1 MEELERIK
9 EQLITCVQ
17 SQMMNVQDVD
27 AKELGEVIDMIKDL
41 SETAYY
47 CSIVEAM
54 EDSKEEKEL
63 MAKMPRYYSMPM
75 YYPPYKESMYY
86 NGGSGSGN
94 SGGNSSSSGSGNSG
108 GNSSGSG
115 GSRSYDG
122 RYMYARGGGRGG
134 RRGFEDGQMYYE
146 GNMMPIPYYE
156 GTYPSEI
163 RDFREG
169 RSGMMRRTYME
180 SKELHQGKEK
190 KIKELEDY
198 VKELGEDITEMIQDA
213 SPEEKQIL
221 AQKLSTLADKV
232 Q

>member
-17 SQMMNVQDVD
+17 SQMTNLQDVD

-47 CSIVEAM
+47 CSIAEAM

-75 YYPPYKESMYY
+75 YYPPYKENMYY
-86 NGGSGSGN
+86 DGGNNGNSSNSGN
-94 SGGNSSSSGSGNSG
+94 SGGNTSS
-108 GNSSGSG
+108 SG

-122 RYMYARGGGRGG
+122 KYMYARGG
-134 RRGFEDGQMYYE
+134 RRGLDNGQMYYE

-190 KIKELEDY
+190 KIQELEDY
-198 VKELGEDITEMIQDA
+198 VRELGEDITEMIQDA

>member
-1 MEELERIK
+1 MEKLERIK

-17 SQMMNVQDVD
+17 SQMMNLQDVD

-47 CSIVEAM
+47 CSIAEAM

-75 YYPPYKESMYY
+75 YYPPYKENMYY
-86 NGGSGSGN
+86 DGGNNGSGSGN
-94 SGGNSSSSGSGNSG
+94 SSNSGNSG
-108 GNSSGSG
+108 GNTSSSG

-122 RYMYARGGGRGG
+122 RYMYARGG
-134 RRGFEDGQMYYE
+134 RRGLDNGQMYYE

-190 KIKELEDY
+190 KIQELEDY
-198 VKELGEDITEMIQDA
+198 VRELGEDITEMIQDA

>member
-1 MEELERIK
+1 
-9 EQLITCVQ
+9 
-17 SQMMNVQDVD
+17 
-27 AKELGEVIDMIKDL
+27 
-41 SETAYY
+41 
-47 CSIVEAM
+47 
-54 EDSKEEKEL
+54 
-63 MAKMPRYYSMPM
+63 
-75 YYPPYKESMYY
+75 
-86 NGGSGSGN
+86 
-94 SGGNSSSSGSGNSG
+94 
-108 GNSSGSG
+108 
-115 GSRSYDG
+115 
-122 RYMYARGGGRGG
+122 MYARGG
-134 RRGFEDGQMYYE
+134 RRGLDNGQMYYE

-190 KIKELEDY
+190 KIQELEDY
-198 VKELGEDITEMIQDA
+198 VRELGEDITEMIQDA

>member
-17 SQMMNVQDVD
+17 SQMMNLQDID

-41 SETAYY
+41 SEAAYY
-47 CSIVEAM
+47 CSITEAM

-75 YYPPYKESMYY
+75 YYPPYKENMYY
-86 NGGSGSGN
+86 DGGNNGNSSNSGN
-94 SGGNSSSSGSGNSG
+94 SGGNTSS
-108 GNSSGSG
+108 SG

-122 RYMYARGGGRGG
+122 RYMYARGG
-134 RRGFEDGQMYYE
+134 RRGFDNGQMYYE
-146 GNMMPIPYYE
+146 ENMMPIPYYE

-190 KIKELEDY
+190 KIQELEDY

>member
-17 SQMMNVQDVD
+17 SQMMNLQDVD

-47 CSIVEAM
+47 CSIAEAM

-75 YYPPYKESMYY
+75 YYPPYKENMYY
-86 NGGSGSGN
+86 NGGNNGSGSGN
-94 SGGNSSSSGSGNSG
+94 SSNSGNSG
-108 GNSSGSG
+108 GNTSSSG

-122 RYMYARGGGRGG
+122 RYMYARSG
-134 RRGFEDGQMYYE
+134 RRGLDNGQMYYE

-190 KIKELEDY
+190 KIQELEDY
-198 VKELGEDITEMIQDA
+198 VRELGEDITEMIQDA

>member
-1 MEELERIK
+1 
-9 EQLITCVQ
+9 
-17 SQMMNVQDVD
+17 
-27 AKELGEVIDMIKDL
+27 
-41 SETAYY
+41 
-47 CSIVEAM
+47 
-54 EDSKEEKEL
+54 
-63 MAKMPRYYSMPM
+63 M
-75 YYPPYKESMYY
+75 YYPPYKENMYY
-86 NGGSGSGN
+86 DGGNNGSGSGN
-94 SGGNSSSSGSGNSG
+94 SSNSGNSG
-108 GNSSGSG
+108 GNTSSSG

-122 RYMYARGGGRGG
+122 RYMYARGG
-134 RRGFEDGQMYYE
+134 RRGFDNGQMYYE

-190 KIKELEDY
+190 KIQELEDY
-198 VKELGEDITEMIQDA
+198 VRELGEDITEMIQDA

>member
-1 MEELERIK
+1 MEKLERIK

-17 SQMMNVQDVD
+17 SQMMNLQDVD

-47 CSIVEAM
+47 CSIAEAM

-63 MAKMPRYYSMPM
+63 MAKMLRYYSMPM
-75 YYPPYKESMYY
+75 YYPPYKENMYY
-86 NGGSGSGN
+86 DGGNNGNSSNSGN
-94 SGGNSSSSGSGNSG
+94 SGGNTSS
-108 GNSSGSG
+108 SG

-122 RYMYARGGGRGG
+122 RYMYARGG
-134 RRGFEDGQMYYE
+134 RRGFDNGQMYYE

-190 KIKELEDY
+190 KIQELEDY
-198 VKELGEDITEMIQDA
+198 VRELGEDITEMIQDA

>member
-17 SQMMNVQDVD
+17 SQMMNLQDVD

-47 CSIVEAM
+47 CSIAEAM

-63 MAKMPRYYSMPM
+63 MAKMPRYYSMPI
-75 YYPPYKESMYY
+75 YY
-86 NGGSGSGN
+86 NGGDSG
-94 SGGNSSSSGSGNSG
+94 SSSGN
-108 GNSSGSG
+108 SG

-122 RYMYARGGGRGG
+122 RYMYVRGG
-134 RRGFEDGQMYYE
+134 RRGSNNGQMYYE

-190 KIKELEDY
+190 KIQELEEY

>member
-17 SQMMNVQDVD
+17 SQMMNLQDVD

-47 CSIVEAM
+47 CSIAEAM

-75 YYPPYKESMYY
+75 YYPPYKENMYY
-86 NGGSGSGN
+86 DGGNNGSGSGN
-94 SGGNSSSSGSGNSG
+94 SSNSGNSG
-108 GNSSGSG
+108 GNTSSSG

-122 RYMYARGGGRGG
+122 RYMYARGE
-134 RRGFEDGQMYYE
+134 RRGFDNGQMYYE

-190 KIKELEDY
+190 KIQELEDY
-198 VKELGEDITEMIQDA
+198 VRELGEDITEMIQDA

>member
-17 SQMMNVQDVD
+17 SQMTNLQDVD

-47 CSIVEAM
+47 CSIAEAM

-75 YYPPYKESMYY
+75 YYPPYKENMYY
-86 NGGSGSGN
+86 NGGD
-94 SGGNSSSSGSGNSG
+94 GGSSSGN
-108 GNSSGSG
+108 NG

-122 RYMYARGGGRGG
+122 RYAYARGG
-134 RRGFEDGQMYYE
+134 RRGFGDGQMYYE

-190 KIKELEDY
+190 KIQELEDY
-198 VKELGEDITEMIQDA
+198 VRELGEDITEMIQDA

-232 Q
+232 E

>member
-17 SQMMNVQDVD
+17 SQMMNLQDVD

-47 CSIVEAM
+47 CSIAEAM

-75 YYPPYKESMYY
+75 YYPPYKENMYY
-86 NGGSGSGN
+86 NGGN
-94 SGGNSSSSGSGNSG
+94 SE
-108 GNSSGSG
+108 SGSG
-115 GSRSYDG
+115 GSRSY
-122 RYMYARGGGRGG
+122 ARGG
-134 RRGFEDGQMYYE
+134 RRGFDNGQMYYE

-190 KIKELEDY
+190 KIQELEDY
-198 VKELGEDITEMIQDA
+198 VRELGEDITEMIQDA